1 MIYLYKKTTSTGT
14 TIGIT
19 EATSER
25 NLAERVLAA
34 IPKDETIIAL
44 SGDALPDG
52 LITLPALMDAVQ
64 ELMAKEDNAHAAD
77 PNHIIEIAGETGMRL
92 APCKETSVFGKIVH
106 QMIEKEAA
114 DKDACDD
121 CDNTGCPCHPDYEED
136 DDEADDCDGD
146 CANCECKEDCE
157 EDDDDFWKDEDED
170 DEDGGDSD
178 FLSFLKNAINAYEN
192 RHNNNHNNN

>member
-1 MIYLYKKTTSTGT
+1 MLYLYKKTTSTGT

-34 IPKDETIIAL
+34 IPKDETVIAL

-77 PNHIIEIAGETGMRL
+77 PNHIIEIAGETGLHL
-92 APCKETSVFGKIVH
+92 AKK
-106 QMIEKEAA
+106 
-114 DKDACDD
+114 
-121 CDNTGCPCHPDYEED
+121 PDEED
-136 DDEADDCDGD
+136 EDECDGD
-146 CANCECKEDCE
+146 CANCECREDCE
-157 EDDDDFWKDEDED
+157 EDDDDFWEDEDEE
-170 DEDGGDSD
+170 DEDGGEADD

-192 RHNNNHNNN
+192 RHNHNHNNN

>member
-25 NLAERVLAA
+25 HLAERVLAA
-34 IPKDETIIAL
+34 IPKDETVIAL
-44 SGDALPDG
+44 SGAALPDG

-77 PNHIIEIAGETGMRL
+77 PNHIIKIAGETGL
-92 APCKETSVFGKIVH
+92 H
-106 QMIEKEAA
+106 
-114 DKDACDD
+114 
-121 CDNTGCPCHPDYEED
+121 HEE
-136 DDEADDCDGD
+136 DDCDGD
-146 CANCECKEDCE
+146 CANCECREDC
-157 EDDDDFWKDEDED
+157 DDDFWEDEDED
-170 DEDGGDSD
+170 DDGEADDDGETRHGGEADD

-192 RHNNNHNNN
+192 RHNHNNNNN

>member
-34 IPKDETIIAL
+34 IPKDETVIAL

-92 APCKETSVFGKIVH
+92 TPPSK
-106 QMIEKEAA
+106 
-114 DKDACDD
+114 
-121 CDNTGCPCHPDYEED
+121 D
-136 DDEADDCDGD
+136 DD
-146 CANCECKEDCE
+146 
-157 EDDDDFWKDEDED
+157 DED
-170 DEDGGDSD
+170 DEDGEARHGGKADD

-192 RHNNNHNNN
+192 RHNN

>member
-25 NLAERVLAA
+25 HLAERVLAA
-34 IPKDETIIAL
+34 IPKDETVIAL

-77 PNHIIEIAGETGMRL
+77 PNHIIEIAGETGLHL
-92 APCKETSVFGKIVH
+92 AKK
-106 QMIEKEAA
+106 
-114 DKDACDD
+114 
-121 CDNTGCPCHPDYEED
+121 PDEED
-136 DDEADDCDGD
+136 EDDCDGD
-146 CANCECKEDCE
+146 CANCECREDCE
-157 EDDDDFWKDEDED
+157 EDDDDFWEDED
-170 DEDGGDSD
+170 DGGETRHGGEADD

-192 RHNNNHNNN
+192 RHNN

>member
-25 NLAERVLAA
+25 HLAERVLAA
-34 IPKDETIIAL
+34 IPKDETVIAL

-77 PNHIIEIAGETGMRL
+77 PNHIIEIAGETGL
-92 APCKETSVFGKIVH
+92 H
-106 QMIEKEAA
+106 
-114 DKDACDD
+114 
-121 CDNTGCPCHPDYEED
+121 HEED
-136 DDEADDCDGD
+136 EDEDDCDGD
-146 CANCECKEDCE
+146 CANCECREDCE
-157 EDDDDFWKDEDED
+157 EDDDDFWEDEDED
-170 DEDGGDSD
+170 DGEADD

-192 RHNNNHNNN
+192 RHNNNNNN

>member
-25 NLAERVLAA
+25 HLAERVLAA
-34 IPKDETIIAL
+34 IPKDETVIAL

-77 PNHIIEIAGETGMRL
+77 PNHVIEIAGETGL
-92 APCKETSVFGKIVH
+92 H
-106 QMIEKEAA
+106 
-114 DKDACDD
+114 
-121 CDNTGCPCHPDYEED
+121 HEEGE
-136 DDEADDCDGD
+136 DEDDCDGD
-146 CANCECKEDCE
+146 CANCECREDCE
-157 EDDDDFWKDEDED
+157 EDDDDFWKDEDEED
-170 DEDGGDSD
+170 DDGGEARDSD

-192 RHNNNHNNN
+192 RHNHNNHNN

>member
-34 IPKDETIIAL
+34 IPKDETVIAL

-77 PNHIIEIAGETGMRL
+77 PNHIIEIAGETGLHL
-92 APCKETSVFGKIVH
+92 AKK
-106 QMIEKEAA
+106 
-114 DKDACDD
+114 
-121 CDNTGCPCHPDYEED
+121 PDEED
-136 DDEADDCDGD
+136 EDECDGD

-157 EDDDDFWKDEDED
+157 EDDDDFWEDED
-170 DEDGGDSD
+170 DDGEADDGGEARDSD

-192 RHNNNHNNN
+192 RHNHNN

>member
-1 MIYLYKKTTSTGT
+1 MLYLYKKTTSTGT

-25 NLAERVLAA
+25 HLAERVLAA

-64 ELMAKEDNAHAAD
+64 ELMAKEDNAHATD
-77 PNHIIEIAGETGMRL
+77 PNHVIEIAGETGLHL
-92 APCKETSVFGKIVH
+92 AKK
-106 QMIEKEAA
+106 
-114 DKDACDD
+114 
-121 CDNTGCPCHPDYEED
+121 PDEED
-136 DDEADDCDGD
+136 EDEDECDGD
-146 CANCECKEDCE
+146 CANCECREDCE
-157 EDDDDFWKDEDED
+157 EDDDDFWEDED
-170 DEDGGDSD
+170 DEDEDTRDSD

-192 RHNNNHNNN
+192 RHNNNN

>member
-1 MIYLYKKTTSTGT
+1 MLYLYKKTTSTGT

-77 PNHIIEIAGETGMRL
+77 PNHIIEIAGETGLHL
-92 APCKETSVFGKIVH
+92 AKK
-106 QMIEKEAA
+106 
-114 DKDACDD
+114 
-121 CDNTGCPCHPDYEED
+121 PDEED
-136 DDEADDCDGD
+136 EDECDCDGD

-170 DEDGGDSD
+170 SGEADD

-192 RHNNNHNNN
+192 RHNNNHNN

>member
-25 NLAERVLAA
+25 HLAERVLAA
-34 IPKDETIIAL
+34 IPKDETVIAL

-77 PNHIIEIAGETGMRL
+77 PNHVIEIAGETGLHL
-92 APCKETSVFGKIVH
+92 AKKP
-106 QMIEKEAA
+106 
-114 DKDACDD
+114 
-121 CDNTGCPCHPDYEED
+121 
-136 DDEADDCDGD
+136 DDEADECDGD
-146 CANCECKEDCE
+146 CANCECREDC
-157 EDDDDFWKDEDED
+157 DDDFWEDEDED
-170 DEDGGDSD
+170 DGEARHDGETRDSD

-192 RHNNNHNNN
+192 RHNHNNNN

>member
-25 NLAERVLAA
+25 HLAERVLAA
-34 IPKDETIIAL
+34 IPKDETVIAL

-77 PNHIIEIAGETGMRL
+77 PNHIIEIAGETGLHL
-92 APCKETSVFGKIVH
+92 AKK
-106 QMIEKEAA
+106 
-114 DKDACDD
+114 
-121 CDNTGCPCHPDYEED
+121 PDED
-136 DDEADDCDGD
+136 DEDECDGD
-146 CANCECKEDCE
+146 CANCECREDCE
-157 EDDDDFWKDEDED
+157 EEKDDFWEDEDED
-170 DEDGGDSD
+170 GGEADDGSEARDSD

-192 RHNNNHNNN
+192 RHNHNNNN

>member
-1 MIYLYKKTTSTGT
+1 MIYLFKKTTSTGT

-25 NLAERVLAA
+25 HLAERVLAA
-34 IPKDETIIAL
+34 IPKDETVIAL

-77 PNHIIEIAGETGMRL
+77 PNHIIEIAGETGLHL
-92 APCKETSVFGKIVH
+92 AKKP
-106 QMIEKEAA
+106 
-114 DKDACDD
+114 
-121 CDNTGCPCHPDYEED
+121 

-146 CANCECKEDCE
+146 CANCECREDC
-157 EDDDDFWKDEDED
+157 DDDFWEDEDE
-170 DEDGGDSD
+170 EDGGEADD

-192 RHNNNHNNN
+192 RHNNNHNN

>member
-34 IPKDETIIAL
+34 IPKDETVIAL

-77 PNHIIEIAGETGMRL
+77 PNHIIEIAGETGLHL
-92 APCKETSVFGKIVH
+92 AKK
-106 QMIEKEAA
+106 
-114 DKDACDD
+114 
-121 CDNTGCPCHPDYEED
+121 PDEED
-136 DDEADDCDGD
+136 EDECDGD

-157 EDDDDFWKDEDED
+157 EDDDDFWEDED
-170 DEDGGDSD
+170 DDGEADDGGEARDSD

-192 RHNNNHNNN
+192 RHNHNHNN

>member
-25 NLAERVLAA
+25 HLAERVLAA
-34 IPKDETIIAL
+34 IPKDETVIAL

-77 PNHIIEIAGETGMRL
+77 PNHVIEIAGETGL
-92 APCKETSVFGKIVH
+92 H
-106 QMIEKEAA
+106 
-114 DKDACDD
+114 
-121 CDNTGCPCHPDYEED
+121 HED
-136 DDEADDCDGD
+136 DEDEDDCDGD
-146 CANCECKEDCE
+146 CANCECREDCE
-157 EDDDDFWKDEDED
+157 EDDDDFWEDEDEE
-170 DEDGGDSD
+170 DEDGGEADD

-192 RHNNNHNNN
+192 RHNHNNDNN

>member
-1 MIYLYKKTTSTGT
+1 MLYLYKKTTSTGT

-34 IPKDETIIAL
+34 IPKDETVIAL

-92 APCKETSVFGKIVH
+92 TPPSK
-106 QMIEKEAA
+106 
-114 DKDACDD
+114 
-121 CDNTGCPCHPDYEED
+121 D

-146 CANCECKEDCE
+146 CANCECREDCE
-157 EDDDDFWKDEDED
+157 EDDDDFWEDEDED
-170 DEDGGDSD
+170 DGGEARHGGEADD

-192 RHNNNHNNN
+192 RHNNNHNN

>member
-1 MIYLYKKTTSTGT
+1 MLYLYKKTTSTGT

-25 NLAERVLAA
+25 HLAERVLAA
-34 IPKDETIIAL
+34 IPKDETVIAL

-77 PNHIIEIAGETGMRL
+77 PNHVIEIAGETGLHL
-92 APCKETSVFGKIVH
+92 AKKP
-106 QMIEKEAA
+106 
-114 DKDACDD
+114 
-121 CDNTGCPCHPDYEED
+121 
-136 DDEADDCDGD
+136 DDEADECDGD
-146 CANCECKEDCE
+146 CANCECREDC
-157 EDDDDFWKDEDED
+157 DDDFWEDEDEED
-170 DEDGGDSD
+170 DGGEADETRDSD

-192 RHNNNHNNN
+192 RHNHNND

>member
-25 NLAERVLAA
+25 HLAERVLAA
-34 IPKDETIIAL
+34 IPKDETVIAL

-77 PNHIIEIAGETGMRL
+77 PNHVIEIAGETGLRL
-92 APCKETSVFGKIVH
+92 AKK
-106 QMIEKEAA
+106 
-114 DKDACDD
+114 
-121 CDNTGCPCHPDYEED
+121 PDEED
-136 DDEADDCDGD
+136 EDEDECDGD
-146 CANCECKEDCE
+146 CANCECKEDC
-157 EDDDDFWKDEDED
+157 DDDFWEDED
-170 DEDGGDSD
+170 DGDEADDGGEARDSD

-192 RHNNNHNNN
+192 RHNHNNN

>member
-25 NLAERVLAA
+25 HLAERVLAA
-34 IPKDETIIAL
+34 IPKDETVIAL

-77 PNHIIEIAGETGMRL
+77 PNHVIEIAGETGLHL
-92 APCKETSVFGKIVH
+92 AKK
-106 QMIEKEAA
+106 
-114 DKDACDD
+114 
-121 CDNTGCPCHPDYEED
+121 PDEE
-136 DDEADDCDGD
+136 ECDGD

-157 EDDDDFWKDEDED
+157 EDDDDFWEDEDED
-170 DEDGGDSD
+170 DEDGETRHGGEARDSD

-192 RHNNNHNNN
+192 RHNN

>member
-1 MIYLYKKTTSTGT
+1 MLYLYKKTTSTGT

-25 NLAERVLAA
+25 HLAERVLAA
-34 IPKDETIIAL
+34 IPKDETVIAL

-77 PNHIIEIAGETGMRL
+77 PNHVIEIAGETGLRL
-92 APCKETSVFGKIVH
+92 AKK
-106 QMIEKEAA
+106 
-114 DKDACDD
+114 
-121 CDNTGCPCHPDYEED
+121 PDEED
-136 DDEADDCDGD
+136 EDEDECDGD
-146 CANCECKEDCE
+146 CANCECKEDC
-157 EDDDDFWKDEDED
+157 DDDFWEDED
-170 DEDGGDSD
+170 DGDEADDGGEARDSD

-192 RHNNNHNNN
+192 RHNHNNN

>member
-1 MIYLYKKTTSTGT
+1 MLYLYKKTTSTGT

-25 NLAERVLAA
+25 HLAERVLAA
-34 IPKDETIIAL
+34 IPKNENIIAL

-64 ELMAKEDNAHAAD
+64 ELMAKEDNAHATD
-77 PNHIIEIAGETGMRL
+77 PNHIIEIAGETGLHL
-92 APCKETSVFGKIVH
+92 AKK
-106 QMIEKEAA
+106 
-114 DKDACDD
+114 
-121 CDNTGCPCHPDYEED
+121 PDEED
-136 DDEADDCDGD
+136 EDECDGD

-157 EDDDDFWKDEDED
+157 EENDDFWEDEGED
-170 DEDGGDSD
+170 DEDGSD

-192 RHNNNHNNN
+192 RHNNN

>member
-25 NLAERVLAA
+25 HLAERVLAA
-34 IPKDETIIAL
+34 IPKDETVIAL

-77 PNHIIEIAGETGMRL
+77 PNHVIEIAGETGLHL
-92 APCKETSVFGKIVH
+92 AKK
-106 QMIEKEAA
+106 
-114 DKDACDD
+114 
-121 CDNTGCPCHPDYEED
+121 PDED
-136 DDEADDCDGD
+136 DDDEDDCDGD
-146 CANCECKEDCE
+146 CANCECREDCE
-157 EDDDDFWKDEDED
+157 EENDDFWEDEDED
-170 DEDGGDSD
+170 DEDGGEADD

-192 RHNNNHNNN
+192 RHNHNN

>member
-1 MIYLYKKTTSTGT
+1 MLYLYKKTTSTGT

-34 IPKDETIIAL
+34 IPKDETVIAL

-77 PNHIIEIAGETGMRL
+77 PNHIIEIAGETGLHL
-92 APCKETSVFGKIVH
+92 AKK
-106 QMIEKEAA
+106 
-114 DKDACDD
+114 
-121 CDNTGCPCHPDYEED
+121 PDEED
-136 DDEADDCDGD
+136 EDECDGD
-146 CANCECKEDCE
+146 CANCECREDCE
-157 EDDDDFWKDEDED
+157 EDDDDFWEDEDED
-170 DEDGGDSD
+170 GGEADD

-192 RHNNNHNNN
+192 RHNHNN

>member
-1 MIYLYKKTTSTGT
+1 MLYLYKKTTSTGT

-77 PNHIIEIAGETGMRL
+77 PNHIIEIAGETGLHL
-92 APCKETSVFGKIVH
+92 AKK
-106 QMIEKEAA
+106 
-114 DKDACDD
+114 
-121 CDNTGCPCHPDYEED
+121 PDED
-136 DDEADDCDGD
+136 DEDECDGD

-157 EDDDDFWKDEDED
+157 EDDDDFWEDEDED
-170 DEDGGDSD
+170 DGDEARDSD

-192 RHNNNHNNN
+192 RHNHNN

>member
-25 NLAERVLAA
+25 HLAERVLAA
-34 IPKDETIIAL
+34 IPKDETVIAL

-77 PNHIIEIAGETGMRL
+77 PNHIIEIAGETGLHL
-92 APCKETSVFGKIVH
+92 AKKP
-106 QMIEKEAA
+106 
-114 DKDACDD
+114 
-121 CDNTGCPCHPDYEED
+121 D
-136 DDEADDCDGD
+136 DDEADECDGD
-146 CANCECKEDCE
+146 CANCECREDCE
-157 EDDDDFWKDEDED
+157 EDDDDFWEDEDED
-170 DEDGGDSD
+170 EDGGETRHGGEADD

-192 RHNNNHNNN
+192 RHNHNNNNN

>member
-1 MIYLYKKTTSTGT
+1 MLYLYKKTTSTGT

-34 IPKDETIIAL
+34 IPKDETVIAL

-77 PNHIIEIAGETGMRL
+77 PNHIIEIAGETGL
-92 APCKETSVFGKIVH
+92 H
-106 QMIEKEAA
+106 
-114 DKDACDD
+114 
-121 CDNTGCPCHPDYEED
+121 HEED
-136 DDEADDCDGD
+136 EDDCDGD

-192 RHNNNHNNN
+192 RHNNNN

>member
-1 MIYLYKKTTSTGT
+1 MLYLYKKTTSTGT

-25 NLAERVLAA
+25 HLAERVLAA
-34 IPKDETIIAL
+34 IPKDETVIAL

-77 PNHIIEIAGETGMRL
+77 PNHIIEIAGETGL
-92 APCKETSVFGKIVH
+92 H
-106 QMIEKEAA
+106 
-114 DKDACDD
+114 
-121 CDNTGCPCHPDYEED
+121 HEED
-136 DDEADDCDGD
+136 EDEDDCDGD
-146 CANCECKEDCE
+146 CANCECKEDC
-157 EDDDDFWKDEDED
+157 DDDFWE
-170 DEDGGDSD
+170 DEDGGEADD

-192 RHNNNHNNN
+192 RHNHNHNN

>member
-25 NLAERVLAA
+25 HLAERVLAA
-34 IPKDETIIAL
+34 IPKDETVIAL

-77 PNHIIEIAGETGMRL
+77 PNHIIEIAGETGLHL
-92 APCKETSVFGKIVH
+92 AKKP
-106 QMIEKEAA
+106 
-114 DKDACDD
+114 
-121 CDNTGCPCHPDYEED
+121 

-146 CANCECKEDCE
+146 CANCECREDC
-157 EDDDDFWKDEDED
+157 DDDFWEDED
-170 DEDGGDSD
+170 DEDDGGEAGETRHGGEARDSD

-192 RHNNNHNNN
+192 RHNN

>member
-1 MIYLYKKTTSTGT
+1 MLYLYKKTTSTGT

-25 NLAERVLAA
+25 HLAERVLAA

-77 PNHIIEIAGETGMRL
+77 PNHIIEIAGETGL
-92 APCKETSVFGKIVH
+92 H
-106 QMIEKEAA
+106 
-114 DKDACDD
+114 
-121 CDNTGCPCHPDYEED
+121 HEED
-136 DDEADDCDGD
+136 EDEDDCDGD
-146 CANCECKEDCE
+146 CANCEYCE
-157 EDDDDFWKDEDED
+157 EDDDDFWKDD
-170 DEDGGDSD
+170 DGGEARDSD

-192 RHNNNHNNN
+192 RHNNH

>member
-34 IPKDETIIAL
+34 IPKDETVIAL

-77 PNHIIEIAGETGMRL
+77 PNHIIEIAGETGLHL
-92 APCKETSVFGKIVH
+92 AKKP
-106 QMIEKEAA
+106 
-114 DKDACDD
+114 
-121 CDNTGCPCHPDYEED
+121 
-136 DDEADDCDGD
+136 DDEADECDGD
-146 CANCECKEDCE
+146 CANCECREDC
-157 EDDDDFWKDEDED
+157 DDDFWEDED
-170 DEDGGDSD
+170 DEDDGGEAGETRHGGEARDSD

-192 RHNNNHNNN
+192 RHNNN